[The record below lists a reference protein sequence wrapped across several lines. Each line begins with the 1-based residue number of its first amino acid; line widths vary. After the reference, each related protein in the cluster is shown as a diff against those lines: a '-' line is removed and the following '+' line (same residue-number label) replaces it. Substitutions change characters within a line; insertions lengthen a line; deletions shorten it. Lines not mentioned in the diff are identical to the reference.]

1 MRLFGGPRDA
11 RKQARPVRAGKQG
24 RSMPDHT
31 VKSFTEELDALSN
44 EIARMGG
51 LAETSFNDCIAAIV
65 RRDPKLAQDVIDRDI
80 QIDQSQREVERRAI
94 KLVALRHPF
103 ATDLRQVISAWRM
116 SGDLERI
123 GDLAKN
129 ISKRTLVLNLSDP
142 IHLTRGIER
151 MGRIASAQLKT
162 VLDAYSNRDLQA
174 AMSVWMHDEDIDAHY
189 NSLFRE
195 LLTYMME
202 DPRTISPCAHLLF
215 VAKNIERIGDHC
227 TNIAEMVHYL
237 ITGEEMTEERPRAKD
252 DSSVSAGD

>member
-1 MRLFGGPRDA
+1 MWLFSGRGAA
-11 RKQARPVRAGKQG
+11 RKAAEAAQTGKQG

-31 VKSFTEELDALSN
+31 VKAFSDELDALSN

-51 LAETSFNDCIAAIV
+51 LAESSLNDSIAAIV
-65 RRDPKLAQDVIDRDI
+65 RRDPELAQDVIDRDK
-80 QIDQSQREVERRAI
+80 QIDEAQREVERRAI

-103 ATDLRQVISAWRM
+103 AADLRQVISAWRM

-123 GDLAKN
+123 GDLSKN

-162 VLDAYSNRDLQA
+162 VLDAYSRRDLQA
-174 AMSVWMHDEDIDAHY
+174 AMSVWMHDEDVDAHY

-252 DSSVSAGD
+252 ESTVGAGG